1 MTMTRGNNMEDLRQY
16 SDAELSLLIF
26 NTESLYRNRHR
37 LTKEDLKSM
46 FQFREAQWREFRK
59 DLKEDKE

>member
-37 LTKEDLKSM
+37 LTKDTLKEM
-46 FQFREAQWREFRK
+46 FRFREAQWREFRK
-59 DLKEDKE
+59 DLKDKE